1 LRVDVTSSGRFDYT
15 PGAGREKRAQPCHDG
30 ALPARYSGALH
41 DTCRTRDATDRNHRL
56 VEGFRRD
63 ALRER
68 AAHVCGFERN
78 EARRVVERVV
88 DGKREAVELK
98 TANDA
103 QLLLAALT
111 RLGAQARAAPDA

>member
-1 LRVDVTSSGRFDYT
+1 MPRIEITGWSKGFDVTRCASVLHTF
-15 PGAGREKRAQPCHDG
+15 AGLSA
-30 ALPARYSGALH
+30 
-41 DTCRTRDATDRNHRL
+41 
-56 VEGFRRD
+56 
-63 ALRER
+63 
-68 AAHVCGFERN
+68 N

-111 RLGAQARAAPDA
+111 KLGAQARAAPDA